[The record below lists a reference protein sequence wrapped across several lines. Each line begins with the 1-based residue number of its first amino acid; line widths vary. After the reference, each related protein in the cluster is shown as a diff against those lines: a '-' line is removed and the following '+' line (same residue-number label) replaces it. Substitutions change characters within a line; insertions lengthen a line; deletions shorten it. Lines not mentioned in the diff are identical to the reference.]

1 MNRPALP
8 RLRFTKMHGA
18 GNDFVVLDLRDGS
31 PPPDAGLAARIAD
44 RHRGVGCDQILTIE
58 PPRDAGSVAS
68 YRIWNSDGS
77 TSQQCG
83 NGARCVAAWLV
94 RDGAAQGDAFMIDS
108 PLRTH
113 AVQRLGDGHYA
124 VAMGLPEFEPA
135 RIPLIGFPRARE
147 EYVVPLQGENVRFGA
162 VSMGNPHAVLEVGLI
177 DAAPVERMG
186 PRMPRS
192 CLRGDHH
199 QAQADFQFAVAHT
212 GAQYQQG
219 KPVAAP
225 PAGDAVAFERIQQRV
240 RHAAAGRRVTLDAA
254 RRRAQHTDQQAQRG
268 VLAVPIAVPEDF
280 QFLVQVAAA
289 SVAVA
294 VIDADHRGEP
304 PGCLAHPQRVL
315 LERAAVLRSLFARE
329 RLRQQRLEG
338 TGRGVHALLETGH
351 AGSFLRIKPSPP
363 AAPAG

>member
-31 PPPDAGLAARIAD
+31 PPPDADLAARIAD

-94 RDGAAQGDAFMIDS
+94 RDGAARGDAFMIDS

-113 AVQRLGDGHYA
+113 AVQRLDGGHYA

-147 EYVVPLQGENVRFGA
+147 EYAVPLQGENVRFGA

-177 DAAPVERMG
+177 DAAPVERTG
-186 PRMPRS
+186 PLLQQHASFPESVNVGFAQVLDSGHAR
-192 CLRGDHH
+192 LRVFERGVGETL
-199 QAQADFQFAVAHT
+199 ACGSGACAAAVVLMQRGRLAR
-212 GAQYQQG
+212 
-219 KPVAAP
+219 
-225 PAGDAVAFERIQQRV
+225 DAVMSLPGGDLRIQWP
-240 RHAAAGRRVTLDAA
+240 ADDA
-254 RRRAQHTDQQAQRG
+254 QIVMSG
-268 VLAVPIAVPEDF
+268 
-280 QFLVQVAAA
+280 
-289 SVAVA
+289 
-294 VIDADHRGEP
+294 
-304 PGCLAHPQRVL
+304 
-315 LERAAVLRSLFARE
+315 
-329 RLRQQRLEG
+329 
-338 TGRGVHALLETGH
+338 
-351 AGSFLRIKPSPP
+351 P
-363 AAPAG
+363 AAFVFDGEWMG

>member
-94 RDGAAQGDAFMIDS
+94 RDGAARGDAFMIDS

-113 AVQRLGDGHYA
+113 AVQRLDGGHYA

-147 EYVVPLQGENVRFGA
+147 EYAVPLQGENVRFGA

-177 DAAPVERMG
+177 DAAPVERTG
-186 PRMPRS
+186 PLLQQHASFPESVNVGFVQVLDSGHAR
-192 CLRGDHH
+192 LRVFERGVGETL
-199 QAQADFQFAVAHT
+199 ACGSGACAAAVVLMQRGRLAR
-212 GAQYQQG
+212 
-219 KPVAAP
+219 
-225 PAGDAVAFERIQQRV
+225 DAVMSLPGGDLRIQWP
-240 RHAAAGRRVTLDAA
+240 ADDA
-254 RRRAQHTDQQAQRG
+254 QIVMSG
-268 VLAVPIAVPEDF
+268 
-280 QFLVQVAAA
+280 
-289 SVAVA
+289 
-294 VIDADHRGEP
+294 
-304 PGCLAHPQRVL
+304 
-315 LERAAVLRSLFARE
+315 
-329 RLRQQRLEG
+329 
-338 TGRGVHALLETGH
+338 
-351 AGSFLRIKPSPP
+351 P
-363 AAPAG
+363 AAFVFDGEWMG